1 MVPDQPSELVLT
13 ESRTMRAQ
21 TADRVDVL
29 DKVKALALL
38 PDDMH
43 ATTEIVASYYEVDA
57 STIDSLAAANREE
70 LTENG
75 RRVLRGAELRDF
87 ATPFDG
93 VANLGLSPKARSLA
107 VFSRRAILNVGQLL
121 TKSDVARLVR
131 TYLLDSEVKSE
142 STSQFMVPTSFAGA
156 LELAARQ
163 ARELEALQ
171 TENTELVATNARL
184 SPKARVADD
193 YEANPGITPTVFHKT
208 HFPEVGER
216 DFFEHLYRKDYLID
230 QRNIRWDER
239 NKEWKDGP
247 EHAHPTAKGKRY
259 FYLAPK
265 LDRNRVRRQQTLVI
279 PGEAELDL
287 VAALERDGLPS
298 RNRPALPGASVVHLP
313 RQRRID
319 GGAA

>member
-1 MVPDQPSELVLT
+1 LSSIIPSDGSSPFDSTRHLDDEGEHWFARELMPQMAYPRWQQFEPVIERAMAAARNTGLDPLEVFRVIPKNPSRQGGRPGNDYRLT
-13 ESRTMRAQ
+13 RYAAYLTAMNGDPRKPEVAAAQ
-21 TADRVDVL
+21 TYFAAKTRE
-29 DKVKALALL
+29 A
-38 PDDMH
+38 
-43 ATTEIVASYYEVDA
+43 EVAQA
-57 STIDSLAAANREE
+57 H
-70 LTENG
+70 
-75 RRVLRGAELRDF
+75 
-87 ATPFDG
+87 
-93 VANLGLSPKARSLA
+93 
-107 VFSRRAILNVGQLL
+107 
-121 TKSDVARLVR
+121 
-131 TYLLDSEVKSE
+131 
-142 STSQFMVPTSFAGA
+142 QFMVPTTFAGA

-163 ARELEALQ
+163 ARELEDIRA
-171 TENTELVATNARL
+171 ENTELVETNSRL

-230 QRNIRWDER
+230 QRNTRWDER
-239 NKEWKDGP
+239 KNEWKDGP

-298 RNRPALPGASVVHLP
+298 RNRPAIPGAQVVRLP
-313 RQRRID
+313 QQRHN